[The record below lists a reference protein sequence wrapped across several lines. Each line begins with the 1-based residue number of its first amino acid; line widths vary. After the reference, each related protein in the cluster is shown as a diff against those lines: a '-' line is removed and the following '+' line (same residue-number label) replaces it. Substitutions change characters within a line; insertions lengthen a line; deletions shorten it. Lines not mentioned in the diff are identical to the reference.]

1 MYRRKKQYIN
11 ILVKFKHVYL
21 FFIFNAIIILGDYMY
36 DVNIV
41 RCENYEKENVE
52 KALLAL
58 IQLTGG
64 LDWVKPNMNIVI
76 KANLVTHMKPEQ
88 AATTHPALLCELVKL
103 LTSKGANVIL
113 GDSPGGLYTP
123 AFVNKVYAATEVNCI
138 TNFGGKLN
146 QNFEKEF
153 AIFPEGKVLKDFEYT
168 AYLKAADAIINFC
181 KLKSHGMMGMSAA
194 TKNLFGT
201 IPGTLKS
208 EYHFR
213 FPNHADFADM
223 LIDLNEYFKPKL
235 CIVDAIIGMEGNGP
249 TKGIPRHIGAL
260 LASTNPYKLDLACSR
275 IMGLEKENVTTLEA
289 AYKRNLIPQTYKE
302 LSCNQS
308 IDDFVIEDYKNI
320 LVHAGI
326 LFENKPKLIKKI
338 MTKCLKST
346 PKIDKLM
353 CIGCKKCYEICP
365 AKAITFG
372 KNRPHINRKKCISCF
387 CCQEFCPA
395 GAMKVKRPLVAKML
409 N

>member
-1 MYRRKKQYIN
+1 
-11 ILVKFKHVYL
+11 
-21 FFIFNAIIILGDYMY
+21 MY

-194 TKNLFGT
+194 AKNLFGT

>member
-1 MYRRKKQYIN
+1 
-11 ILVKFKHVYL
+11 
-21 FFIFNAIIILGDYMY
+21 MY

-41 RCENYEKENVE
+41 RCENYEKENVK
-52 KALLAL
+52 KALPAL

-64 LDWVKPNMNIVI
+64 LDWVKSNMNIVI

-88 AATTHPALLCELVKL
+88 AATTHPTLLCELVKL

-153 AIFPEGKVLKDFEYT
+153 ARFPEGKVLKDFEYT
-168 AYLKAADAIINFC
+168 AYLKDADAIINFC

-249 TKGIPRHIGAL
+249 TKGTPRHIGAL

-320 LVHAGI
+320 LVHTGI
-326 LFENKPKLIKKI
+326 LFEDKPKLIKKI
-338 MTKCLKST
+338 ITKCLKST
-346 PKIDKLM
+346 PKLDKLM

-365 AKAITFG
+365 AYAITFK

-395 GAMKVKRPLVAKML
+395 GAMKVKRPLVAKIL

>member
-1 MYRRKKQYIN
+1 
-11 ILVKFKHVYL
+11 
-21 FFIFNAIIILGDYMY
+21 MY

-76 KANLVTHMKPEQ
+76 KANLVTHMKPKQ
-88 AATTHPALLCELVKL
+88 AATTHPTLLCELVKL
-103 LTSKGANVIL
+103 LTSRGANVVL

-123 AFVNKVYAATEVNCI
+123 SFVNKVYVATEVNCI
-138 TNFGGKLN
+138 TKFGGKLN
-146 QNFEKEF
+146 QNFEKEL
-153 AIFPEGKVLKDFEYT
+153 AKFPEGKVLKDFEYT
-168 AYLKAADAIINFC
+168 AYLKDADAIINFC

-249 TKGIPRHIGAL
+249 TKGTPRHIGAL

-302 LSCNQS
+302 LSCNQN
-308 IDDFVIEDYKNI
+308 IDDFVVKDYKNI
-320 LVHAGI
+320 LVHTGI
-326 LFENKPKLIKKI
+326 LFEDKPKLIKKI
-338 MTKCLKST
+338 ISKCLKST
-346 PKIDKLM
+346 PKLDKSM
-353 CIGCKKCYEICP
+353 CIGCKKCYEVCP
-365 AKAITFG
+365 AKAITFK
-372 KNRPHINRKKCISCF
+372 KNKPHINRKKCISCF

-395 GAMKVKRPLVAKML
+395 GAMKVKRPLVAKIL

>member
-1 MYRRKKQYIN
+1 
-11 ILVKFKHVYL
+11 
-21 FFIFNAIIILGDYMY
+21 MY

-88 AATTHPALLCELVKL
+88 AATTHPTLLCELVKL
-103 LTSKGANVIL
+103 LTSRGANVVL

-123 AFVNKVYAATEVNCI
+123 SFVNRVYVATKVNCI
-138 TNFGGKLN
+138 TKFGGKLN
-146 QNFEKEF
+146 QNFEKEL
-153 AIFPEGKVLKDFEYT
+153 AKFPEAKVLKDFEYT
-168 AYLKAADAIINFC
+168 AYLKDADAIINFC

-249 TKGIPRHIGAL
+249 TKGTPRHIGAL

-302 LSCNQS
+302 LSYNQN
-308 IDDFVIEDYKNI
+308 IDDFVVRDYKNI
-320 LVHAGI
+320 LVHTGI
-326 LFENKPKLIKKI
+326 LFEDKPKLIKKI
-338 MTKCLKST
+338 ISKCLKST
-346 PKIDKLM
+346 PKLDKSI

-365 AKAITFG
+365 AKAITF
-372 KNRPHINRKKCISCF
+372 KRNTPHINRKKCISCF

-395 GAMKVKRPLVAKML
+395 GAMKVKRPLVAKIL

>member
-1 MYRRKKQYIN
+1 
-11 ILVKFKHVYL
+11 
-21 FFIFNAIIILGDYMY
+21 MY

>member
-1 MYRRKKQYIN
+1 
-11 ILVKFKHVYL
+11 
-21 FFIFNAIIILGDYMY
+21 MY

-41 RCENYEKENVE
+41 KCENYEEENV
-52 KALLAL
+52 KQALSSL
-58 IQLTGG
+58 INLTGG

-76 KANLVTHMKPEQ
+76 KANLVTFMKPEQ
-88 AATTHPALLCELVKL
+88 AATTHPSLLCELVKML
-103 LTSKGANVIL
+103 VEKGANVVV

-123 AFVNKVYAATEVNCI
+123 AFVNKVYSSTEVEKI
-138 TNFGGKLN
+138 TKFGGKLN
-146 QNFEKEF
+146 QNFDKKSVT
-153 AIFPEGKVLKDFEYT
+153 FPEGKVLKDFEYT
-168 AYLKAADAIINFC
+168 SYLSDADAIINFC

-235 CIVDAIIGMEGNGP
+235 CIVDAIVGMEGNGP
-249 TKGIPRHIGAL
+249 TKGTPRHIGAL
-260 LASTNPYKLDLACSR
+260 LASTNPYKLDLACAR

-289 AYKRNLIPQTYKE
+289 AYKRNLIPDSYKK
-302 LSCNQS
+302 LSCNQD
-308 IDDFVIEDYKNI
+308 IDAFVIKDYNNI
-320 LVHAGI
+320 LVHSGI
-326 LFENKPKLIKKI
+326 LFDDKPELVKKVI
-338 MTKCLKST
+338 TKCLKST
-346 PKIDKLM
+346 PKLDKSM

-365 AKAITFG
+365 AKAIEF
-372 KNRPHINRKKCISCF
+372 KNNRPHIDRKKCISCF
-387 CCQEFCPA
+387 CCQEFCPV
-395 GAMKVKRPLVAKML
+395 GAMKVKRPLVAKIL

>member
-1 MYRRKKQYIN
+1 M
-11 ILVKFKHVYL
+11 H
-21 FFIFNAIIILGDYMY
+21 

-41 RCENYEKENVE
+41 KCENYEEENV
-52 KALLAL
+52 KQALSSL
-58 IQLTGG
+58 INLTGG

-76 KANLVTHMKPEQ
+76 KANLVTFMKPEQ
-88 AATTHPALLCELVKL
+88 AATTHPSLLCGLVKML
-103 LTSKGANVIL
+103 VEKGANVVV

-123 AFVNKVYAATEVNCI
+123 AFVNKVYTSTEVEKI
-138 TNFGGKLN
+138 TKFGGKLN
-146 QNFEKEF
+146 QNFDKKS
-153 AIFPEGKVLKDFEYT
+153 ATFPEGKVLRDFEYT
-168 AYLKAADAIINFC
+168 SYLSDADAIINFC

-235 CIVDAIIGMEGNGP
+235 CIVDAIVGMEGNGP
-249 TKGIPRHIGAL
+249 TKGTPRHIGAL
-260 LASTNPYKLDLACSR
+260 LASTNPYKLDLACAR

-289 AYKRNLIPQTYKE
+289 AYKRNLIPDSYKK
-302 LSCNQS
+302 LSCNQD
-308 IDDFVIEDYKNI
+308 IDAFVIKDYNNI
-320 LVHAGI
+320 LVHSGI
-326 LFENKPKLIKKI
+326 LFDDKPELVKKVI
-338 MTKCLKST
+338 TKCLKST
-346 PKIDKLM
+346 PKLDKSM

-365 AKAITFG
+365 AKAIEF
-372 KNRPHINRKKCISCF
+372 KNNRPHIDRKKCISCF
-387 CCQEFCPA
+387 CCQEFCPV
-395 GAMKVKRPLVAKML
+395 GAMKVKRPLVAKIL

>member
-1 MYRRKKQYIN
+1 
-11 ILVKFKHVYL
+11 
-21 FFIFNAIIILGDYMY
+21 MY

-41 RCENYEKENVE
+41 KCENYEEENV
-52 KALLAL
+52 KQALSSL
-58 IQLTGG
+58 INLTGG

-76 KANLVTHMKPEQ
+76 KANLVTFMKPEQ
-88 AATTHPALLCELVKL
+88 AATTHPSLLCELVKML
-103 LTSKGANVIL
+103 VEKGANVIV

-123 AFVNKVYAATEVNCI
+123 AFVNKVYTSTEVEKI
-138 TNFGGKLN
+138 TKFGGKLN
-146 QNFEKEF
+146 QNFDKKSVT
-153 AIFPEGKVLKDFEYT
+153 FPKGKVLKDFEYT
-168 AYLKAADAIINFC
+168 SYLSDADAIINFC

-235 CIVDAIIGMEGNGP
+235 CIVDAIVGMEGNGP
-249 TKGIPRHIGAL
+249 TKGTPRHIGAL
-260 LASTNPYKLDLACSR
+260 LASTNPYKLDLACAR

-289 AYKRNLIPQTYKE
+289 AYKRNLIPDSYKK
-302 LSCNQS
+302 LSCNQD
-308 IDDFVIEDYKNI
+308 IDAFVIKDYNNI
-320 LVHAGI
+320 LVHSGI
-326 LFENKPKLIKKI
+326 LFDDKPELVKKVI
-338 MTKCLKST
+338 TKCLKST
-346 PKIDKLM
+346 PKLDKSM

-365 AKAITFG
+365 AKAIEF
-372 KNRPHINRKKCISCF
+372 KNNRPHIDRKKCISCF
-387 CCQEFCPA
+387 CCQEFCPV
-395 GAMKVKRPLVAKML
+395 GAMKVKRPLVAKIL

>member
-1 MYRRKKQYIN
+1 
-11 ILVKFKHVYL
+11 
-21 FFIFNAIIILGDYMY
+21 MY

-88 AATTHPALLCELVKL
+88 AATTHPTLLCELVKL
-103 LTSKGANVIL
+103 LTSRGANVVL

-123 AFVNKVYAATEVNCI
+123 SFVNKVYVATEVNCI
-138 TNFGGKLN
+138 TKFGGKLN
-146 QNFEKEF
+146 QNFEKEL
-153 AIFPEGKVLKDFEYT
+153 AKFPEAKVLKDFEYT
-168 AYLKAADAIINFC
+168 AYLKDADAIINFC

-249 TKGIPRHIGAL
+249 TKGTPRHIGAL

-275 IMGLEKENVTTLEA
+275 IMGLEKENITTLEA

-302 LSCNQS
+302 LSCNQN
-308 IDDFVIEDYKNI
+308 IDDFVVKDYKNI
-320 LVHAGI
+320 LVHTGI
-326 LFENKPKLIKKI
+326 LFEDKPKLIKKI
-338 MTKCLKST
+338 ISKCLKST
-346 PKIDKLM
+346 PKLDKSM
-353 CIGCKKCYEICP
+353 CIGCKKCYEVCP
-365 AKAITFG
+365 AKAITFK
-372 KNRPHINRKKCISCF
+372 KNKPHINRKKCISCF

-395 GAMKVKRPLVAKML
+395 GAMKVKRPLVAKIL